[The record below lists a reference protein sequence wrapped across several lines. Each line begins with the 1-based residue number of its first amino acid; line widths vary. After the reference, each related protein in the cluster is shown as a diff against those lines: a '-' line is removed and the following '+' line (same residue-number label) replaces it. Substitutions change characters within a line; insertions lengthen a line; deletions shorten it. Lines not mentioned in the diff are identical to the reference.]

1 MATFNSIEFKEFSTY
16 KEVVIFMIQFLRGT
30 QAALN
35 SSQQIFAEGQPI
47 YEKDTHQLKIG
58 DGVNNYSGLPYIG
71 NSGMEVVEGYN
82 WYDVNYGYYYDLDDV
97 HRVVFG
103 SDKIT
108 STQYLDEVVTGNE
121 YTLWA
126 GNRISIG
133 VSYDFILPVVESA
146 YVNLRVTRPA
156 DDTSGVRYWAS
167 AVTTD
172 TSSSGGVLLQISPMA
187 ISWRDASPS
196 SSAYQNL
203 TIDCRRE

>member
-1 MATFNSIEFKEFSTY
+1 
-16 KEVVIFMIQFLRGT
+16 MIQFLRGT

-35 SSQQIFAEGQPI
+35 SSQQVFPEGQPI

-58 DGVNNYSGLPYIG
+58 DGVNSYFGS
-71 NSGMEVVEGYN
+71 SGMNVIEGYN
-82 WYDVNYGYYYDLDDV
+82 WYDENYGYYYDLDDV

-108 STQYLDEVVTGNE
+108 STQYLDEVFTSNE

-126 GNRISIG
+126 GNRITTG
-133 VSYDFILPVVESA
+133 VSYDFILPVVESV
-146 YVNLRVTRPA
+146 YVNLRVTRPS
-156 DDTSGVRYWAS
+156 DDMSGVRYWAS
-167 AVTTD
+167 AVSTN

-203 TIDCRRE
+203 TVDFIIYCRREWPSSV